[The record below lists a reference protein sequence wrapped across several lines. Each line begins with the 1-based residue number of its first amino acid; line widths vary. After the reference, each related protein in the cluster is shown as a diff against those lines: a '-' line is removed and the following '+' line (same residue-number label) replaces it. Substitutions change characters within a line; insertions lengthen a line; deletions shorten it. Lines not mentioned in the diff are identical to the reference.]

1 MEFIENIGNALISHQ
16 RDLVTRASERMRAV
30 LQEHR
35 EESERL
41 LKQRIY
47 DVACHHLNLCSSLA

>member
-1 MEFIENIGNALISHQ
+1 MDFIQNMGNTLVSHQ
-16 RDLVTRASERMRAV
+16 RDLVTHASERMRAV

-47 DVACHHLNLCSSLA
+47 DIACDHLNLCSSLG